1 MKEFLGIIMSLI
13 MSLSGGGYTGDVPE
27 DSQFEV
33 RFIDVGQADCALIKC
48 DDETMLIDG
57 GNREDSSLVVSV
69 LKNNNVEYL
78 DYVVCT
84 HAHEDHVGGLSGALS
99 FADAG
104 HILAPETEADT
115 KVYQNF
121 VEKAKERGVKIK
133 HPDDGDNFML
143 GSAQVEILGPVNEKD
158 KDTNST
164 SIVLRIDYGET
175 SFLFTGDAESD
186 EEEEIIENGG
196 NLKATVLKVGHH
208 GSDTSTSYQFLREVM
223 PMYSVISVG
232 KDNSY
237 GHPDESIISRLE
249 DSGTKILRTD
259 ECGDIIM
266 TSDGKNIDVNTSK

>member
-1 MKEFLGIIMSLI
+1 MKEILGVIMSLI
-13 MSLSGGGYTGDVPE
+13 MSLSGGGYTGEVPE

-48 DDETMLIDG
+48 DDKTMLIDG

-99 FADAG
+99 FTDAG

-133 HPDDGDNFML
+133 HPDNGDKFML
-143 GSAQVEILGPVNEKD
+143 GSAQVEILGPVSEKG
-158 KDTNST
+158 KDINST

-186 EEEEIIENGG
+186 EEEEIIENSG

-266 TSDGKNIDVNTSK
+266 TSDGKAINVNTSK

>member
-1 MKEFLGIIMSLI
+1 MKEFLGVIMSLI

-121 VEKAKERGVKIK
+121 VEKAKERGVKIE

-143 GSAQVEILGPVNEKD
+143 GSAQVEILGPVNEKG
-158 KDTNST
+158 KDINST

-186 EEEEIIENGG
+186 EEGDIIENSG